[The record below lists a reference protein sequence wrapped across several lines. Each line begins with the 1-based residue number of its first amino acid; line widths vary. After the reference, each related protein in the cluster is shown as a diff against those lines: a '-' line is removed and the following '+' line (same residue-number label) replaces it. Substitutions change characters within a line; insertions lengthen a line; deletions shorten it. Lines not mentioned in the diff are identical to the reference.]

1 MTLTMPMTKTRVI
14 TVLTALVAAA
24 VLVFVAYIALALTW
38 SYSKGERAGY
48 LQKVSDKGWICK
60 TWEGEL
66 SLVALPG
73 AAPEKF
79 VFTVRDAD
87 IAKQVNAA
95 AGKRVALEYQQHKG
109 LPTSCFGET
118 DYFVVGI
125 REIAP

>member
-1 MTLTMPMTKTRVI
+1 MTKTRVI